1 MKKSIFLILIIGL
14 FFSCKKEQIQVKKIT
29 GVQIEINE
37 QYKPDTLISE
47 IIAPYKLKLKDEIN
61 RVLCYNPKT
70 LTREETDL
78 ESSLGNAYADICFDK
93 ADSIFYKDTGNNI
106 DFALFNF
113 GGIRT
118 VIPKGDITVNN
129 LFELMP
135 FENMLVIA
143 ELSGGQVQEL
153 FNYLEK
159 RKEAHPISHLKLV
172 LNGEKFSEIRIQNK
186 PFDPNKKYYVLT
198 HDYLQHGGDNMDFF
212 LNPISLFNTEL
223 KVRDALIDHL
233 STLDTLKVSIDNRF
247 TQIN

>member
-1 MKKSIFLILIIGL
+1 MKKSIFLVLIIAL

-29 GVQIEINE
+29 GKQIAIDTN
-37 QYKPDTLISE
+37 YAGDTLISNFIE
-47 IIAPYKLKLKDEIN
+47 PYKLKLKDEIN

-78 ESSLGNAYADICFDK
+78 ESSLGNAYADICFEK
-93 ADSIFYKDTGNNI
+93 ADSIFQAQTGKTI

-118 VIPKGDITVNN
+118 VIPKGDITVKN

-143 ELSGGQVQEL
+143 ELSGNQTQEL

-159 RKEAHPISHLKLV
+159 RKEAHPISHLKIALK
-172 LNGEKFSEIRIQNK
+172 GEKLTDIRIQNK
-186 PFDPNKKYYVLT
+186 PFDSKKNYYVLT
-198 HDYLQHGGDNMDFF
+198 HDYLQHGGDNMSFF
-212 LNPISLFNTEL
+212 KNPIYLFNTQL
-223 KVRDALIDHL
+223 KVRDALIEHL
-233 STLDTLKVSIDNRF
+233 STIDTLKVSIDNRF
-247 TQIN
+247 IQIN

>member
-14 FFSCKKEQIQVKKIT
+14 LFSCKKEQIQVKKIT
-29 GVQIEINE
+29 GKQIEIDE
-37 QYKPDTLISE
+37 QYKADTLISG
-47 IIAPYKLKLKDEIN
+47 IITPYKLKLKDEIN

-93 ADSIFYKDTGNNI
+93 ADSIFYKQTGKNI

-143 ELSGGQVQEL
+143 ELSGSQVKEL

-172 LNGEKFSEIRIQNK
+172 LKGEKFSEIRIRNK
-186 PFDPNKKYYVLT
+186 SFDPKKNYYVLT
-198 HDYLQHGGDNMDFF
+198 HDYLQHGGDHMDFF
-212 LNPISLFNTEL
+212 VNPVSLFNTEL
-223 KVRDALIDHL
+223 KVRDALIAHL
-233 STLDTLKVSIDNRF
+233 STLDTLNISIDHRF